1 MNSKWTSTVSHQRL
15 CIVVRSREIILE
27 KQIAQWI
34 WTYFVFFSCRCLVY
48 TNNCF
53 TMCKLIL
60 LSYAVRITT
69 VISLI
74 YHLQMNMKASRHFH
88 QQHIII
94 GIILFCVSSF
104 SRLCRQLDL
113 LSSIFSFFF
122 PSSFC
127 FFSQCVRMRCFTIRT
142 VSCRTRI
149 CVNRT
154 KDREY
159 DVFRRLCRQH
169 IGHNNCNR
177 NAYDIVVLGYSY
189 SSTVDLQFVIGNIN
203 SLLIVPIDLDMNNS
217 CANGKRNLLTCLP
230 SNSLICSFYENEHDI
245 DIWPNDN
252 YWITC
257 W

>member
-113 LSSIFSFFF
+113 LSFLFFF
-122 PSSFC
+122 LRHFVSFPSAFECDVLPLEQSVVVLVFASIELKIENTMC
-127 FFSQCVRMRCFTIRT
+127 FVVYVDNILDITIAIETRT
-142 VSCRTRI
+142 TS
-149 CVNRT
+149 
-154 KDREY
+154 
-159 DVFRRLCRQH
+159 LSS
-169 IGHNNCNR
+169 
-177 NAYDIVVLGYSY
+177 DIVIRRQSIYNL
-189 SSTVDLQFVIGNIN
+189 
-203 SLLIVPIDLDMNNS
+203 SLE
-217 CANGKRNLLTCLP
+217 T
-230 SNSLICSFYENEHDI
+230 
-245 DIWPNDN
+245 
-252 YWITC
+252 
-257 W
+257 